1 MRLWPWRRQ
10 PRPAEHDLDE
20 RGEEVSR
27 ELVERGMRDLDER
40 PGLLGRLE
48 RRLPAR
54 DQSDRRR
61 ES

>member
-1 MRLWPWRRQ
+1 MRRWRWRRQ
-10 PRPAEHDLDE
+10 RRRAEHDLDE

-48 RRLPAR
+48 RRLPPR
-54 DQSDRRR
+54 DGSDRRS

>member
-1 MRLWPWRRQ
+1 VRLWRR
-10 PRPAEHDLDE
+10 RPSRRAEADLDR

-40 PGLLGRLE
+40 PGFFGRLE
-48 RRLPAR
+48 RRLQPR
-54 DQSDRRR
+54 EQGDRRD